1 MKKTYSAL
9 VLSLAALAPSLS
21 AMTVQPDPE
30 TPGGYL
36 MYRSDLNEAES
47 QRAALAGD
55 MIELVKRDLETLAN
69 DEVAKIQP
77 LRPSNPDNVK
87 RVERILSAADFD
99 YLFPHRAPEYTY
111 PGFLQAIG
119 KFPAFCGTY
128 DDGRDSEQICKRALA
143 TTFAHFVQETGANT
157 ADTNQF
163 AAPIWRQ
170 GLYWVREMH
179 NDEQKFNGAYSR
191 CDSEWPSW
199 RYPCGRQSSGE
210 YKSYFGRGAKQLS
223 WNYNY
228 GAFSEAMFGDP
239 TVLLN
244 DPAQVADTWLNFASA
259 IWFYI
264 YPQPPKPSML
274 HVIDGTWQPNAADA
288 ARGIGH
294 GFGTTINI
302 INGAFEC
309 GKGSTTNQARNR
321 IAYYRL
327 FSEHLGLVISPSEA
341 LDCANQ
347 GTFTNDGAGA
357 LEFYWDKD
365 WGWDSSKPGGH
376 TFACK
381 VVGYQFAYNAL
392 TPGDYQQCV
401 NYYFGPIRVIEDLGT
416 DPEPVVP
423 SSSPSP
429 IVPTPSA
436 SPSASP
442 TVSPTTTTTP
452 STTTTVTVTPTQPT
466 CPDAPAAWSSSFNW
480 SLYVPG
486 ELRSHQGKIYQL
498 TGSPAFGAHE
508 PGTSMGAQA
517 WTLVGDLSCDAPTPS
532 VSPTTSLTPSPS
544 PSTPPS
550 PSVTP
555 SVTVTPSATVTSS
568 PSQTP
573 SVTATPSGPPLTQ
586 PPTLGANG
594 GFGLLLL
601 ALGLGLIRRSRR
613 Q

>member
-1 MKKTYSAL
+1 MKLYSAIAL
-9 VLSLAALAPSLS
+9 VTMAGSLAA
-21 AMTVQPDPE
+21 MTVLPDPE
-30 TPGGYL
+30 NPDGFTI
-36 MYRSDLNEAES
+36 YRSDLQQAEAE
-47 QRAALAGD
+47 RAAMAGD
-55 MIELVKRDLETLAN
+55 MIDLVMRDLEMLDN
-69 DEVAKIQP
+69 DEVFLIKP
-77 LRPSNPDNVK
+77 LRAENPENVQ
-87 RVERILSAADFD
+87 RVERILSEADFD

-111 PGFLQAIG
+111 RGFLQAIG

-163 AAPIWRQ
+163 ANPIWRQ

-179 NDEQKFNGAYSR
+179 NDEEKFNGAYSR

-199 RYPCGRQSSGE
+199 RYPCGRQPSGE
-210 YKSYFGRGAKQLS
+210 FKSYFGRGAKQLS

-288 ARGIGH
+288 ERGIGH

-321 IAYYRL
+321 IAYYKL
-327 FSEHLGLVISPSEA
+327 FSEHLGLVIDPSEE

-347 GTFTNDGAGA
+347 GTFSNDGAGA
-357 LEFYWDKD
+357 LKFYWDKD
-365 WGWDSSKPGGH
+365 WGWNADNPGGH
-376 TFACK
+376 TFACQ

-392 TPGDYQQCV
+392 TPGDYEQCV
-401 NYYFGPIRVIEDLGT
+401 NYFFGPIRVIENLGDQPEPSPSPT
-416 DPEPVVP
+416 PTEGVPSPSVPPTSTPLPSPTPEPV
-423 SSSPSP
+423 
-429 IVPTPSA
+429 
-436 SPSASP
+436 
-442 TVSPTTTTTP
+442 
-452 STTTTVTVTPTQPT
+452 
-466 CPDAPAAWSSSFNW
+466 CPGAPKAWSESFSW
-480 SLYVPG
+480 SDYQIG
-486 ELRSHQGKIYQL
+486 DLRSHQGKVYRLVNHI
-498 TGSPAFGAHE
+498 AFGAHE
-508 PGTSMGAQA
+508 PGTALGNQG
-517 WTLVGDLSCDAPTPS
+517 WEFVEELECDTPIEPT
-532 VSPTTSLTPSPS
+532 
-544 PSTPPS
+544 PS

-555 SVTVTPSATVTSS
+555 SPEPTNPVPS
-568 PSQTP
+568 P
-573 SVTATPSGPPLTQ
+573 SVTAEPTPGPSTTPSTTPSTSPTPDTPVQ
-586 PPTLGANG
+586 PPRTGSG
-594 GFGLLLL
+594 SWWFLLLL
-601 ALGLGLIRRSRR
+601 VGLPMLRRK
-613 Q
+613 